1 MLLSKDIVDLE
12 RQEKIYIEN
21 GWSTDLIECTKTYKI
36 EYLSDDVTVEGY
48 ISEPDD
54 IKSKLPVVLWNR
66 GGFREDGKLDDFL
79 AVGILG
85 EIASWGY
92 VAMMTNY
99 REDDE
104 LGGKDLDDIFNLI
117 SIAEELPYCDTD
129 RMGMEGWSR
138 GGMMLYMTLARTDR
152 FRCAVS
158 VAGLADFKMSS
169 ENNIHI
175 SEIVKKKLKEM
186 NETEENI
193 INSRSA
199 FRFYENICPDTP
211 ILFLHGTKDDKVNF
225 KESEELYGLL
235 KTKNKDTNYELHL
248 FDGDDHYLNKHKSEV
263 AKLRKDWYDRY
274 LLKK

>member
-21 GWSTDLIECTKTYKI
+21 GWSTDVIECTKTYKI

-54 IKSKLPVVLWNR
+54 IKSKLPVIIWNR
-66 GGFREDGKLDDFL
+66 GGFREDGILDDFL

-99 REDDE
+99 RDDDE

-117 SIAEELPYCDTD
+117 SIAEGMTYCDTE

-199 FRFYENICPDTP
+199 FRFYAKICPDTP
-211 ILFLHGTKDDKVNF
+211 ILFLHGTNGDKVNF
-225 KESEELYGLL
+225 KESEELYRLL
-235 KTKNKDTNYELHL
+235 KTKNKETNYELHL